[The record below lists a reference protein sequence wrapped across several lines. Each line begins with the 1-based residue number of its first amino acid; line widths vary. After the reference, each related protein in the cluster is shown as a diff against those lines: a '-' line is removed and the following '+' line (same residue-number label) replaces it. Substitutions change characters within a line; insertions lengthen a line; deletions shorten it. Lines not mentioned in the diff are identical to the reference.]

1 MFAACGVF
9 TSAGVEMVRGM
20 EYSDYMS
27 LADVNNENTP
37 DNGSRQRYKL

>member
-20 EYSDYMS
+20 EYGVDTS
-27 LADVNNENTP
+27 LEDVNNENTP
-37 DNGSRQRYKL
+37 DNGPRQRYKL